1 MVGTGEGMHVDGDCS
16 SELIRDPGCEMR
28 DMNALA
34 RVPNPV
40 SRIPHLCPTFAPS
53 SIQRERFM
61 SDAIKHECGLAFIR
75 LRKPFSYYQQQYGT
89 VLWGLNKLYLLMEK
103 QHNRGQDGAGVAT
116 VKLDVEPGY
125 PFMQRI
131 RSNAPQAIADIFQQ
145 IGKEID
151 ELEQYHPNIRN
162 HPGLMK
168 GHVKF
173 LGEILLG
180 HLRYG
185 TQGKNK
191 LEYCHPFINRDT
203 IPSRNLALAGNFN
216 IVNSDELFALVG
228 KEPHPTI
235 RFSDL
240 AAMIEVMHTFLCKE
254 DDASPEHLDI
264 KKVLRKTLPLFD
276 GGFHVA
282 GMTGNGIGFVFRDR
296 HGIRPSYYYIN
307 DEVVVAASERAAIRT
322 TFNVGEN
329 EVQELM
335 PGQVLIVDEKGDIQ
349 VAQILE
355 PGERKACSFERIYF
369 SRGSDEK
376 IYKERKALG
385 YHLSEPVLNAIDHDL
400 KNTIFSFIPNTA
412 ETAFYGMIKG
422 MEEYMNKIKVERIM
436 SWDKD
441 FDQTRLE
448 EMINRRIRIEK
459 IAIKDVKM
467 RTFITED
474 SNRNEMVQHVYDVTY
489 GTVRPGEDTL
499 VVIDDS
505 IVRGTTL
512 KESIIRMLGRLKP
525 KRIIVVSSSPQIRYP
540 DCYGIDMSKM
550 GDFIAF
556 NAAVELMKERGKM
569 DCLKEMLDRCKEL
582 QRTGQLHSENVV
594 QKLYKQFTAE
604 EISARI
610 AQLITPAGLDIPVD
624 VIFQKIEDLHKA
636 CPSNLGDWYFTG
648 NYPTPGGNKV
658 VNKAFM
664 NYMEGKNVR
673 GY

>member
-1 MVGTGEGMHVDGDCS
+1 
-16 SELIRDPGCEMR
+16 
-28 DMNALA
+28 
-34 RVPNPV
+34 
-40 SRIPHLCPTFAPS
+40 
-53 SIQRERFM
+53 M
-61 SDAIKHECGLAFIR
+61 SDPIKHECGLAFIR
-75 LRKPFSYYQQQYGT
+75 LRKSFSYYQQQYGT

-116 VKLDVEPGY
+116 VKLNVEPGY
-125 PFMQRI
+125 PFMNRI

-145 IGKEID
+145 IGKEIE
-151 ELEQYHPNIRN
+151 ELEKYHPDIKS

-168 GHVKF
+168 GHVAF
-173 LGEILLG
+173 LGELLLG

-203 IPSRNLALAGNFN
+203 IPARNLALAGNFN
-216 IVNSDELFALVG
+216 IVNSDELFTLVG
-228 KEPHPTI
+228 KEPHHTV

-240 AAMIEVMHTFLCKE
+240 AAMIELMHTFLCKE
-254 DDASPEHLDI
+254 DEASPQKMDI
-264 KKVLRKTLPLFD
+264 KKVLKKTLPLLD
-276 GGFHVA
+276 GGFHV
-282 GMTGNGIGFVFRDR
+282 GGVTGNGIGFVFRDA

-335 PGQVLIVDEKGDIQ
+335 PGQALIVTENGEIE

-355 PGERKACSFERIYF
+355 PKERKACSFERIYF

-376 IYKERKALG
+376 IYRERNALG
-385 YHLSEPVLNAIDHDL
+385 YNLSEQVLNIIDHDL

-412 ETAFYGMIKG
+412 ETAFYGMLKG
-422 MEEYMNKIKVERIM
+422 MEDYLNKVKIERIL
-436 SWDKD
+436 SWGND
-441 FDQTRLE
+441 FDAEKLT
-448 EMINRRIRIEK
+448 EMITRKIRIEK

-474 SNRNEMVQHVYDVTY
+474 VSRNEMVQHVYDITY
-489 GTVRPGEDTL
+489 GTVRPGQDTL

-525 KRIIVVSSSPQIRYP
+525 KRIVVVSSSPQIRYP

-556 NAAVELMKERGKM
+556 NAAVELIKERGKTE
-569 DCLKEMLDRCKEL
+569 LLTSLLDKCKDL
-582 QRTGQLHSENVV
+582 QRNNQLHTENVV
-594 QKLYKQFTAE
+594 KQLYRQFTAE
-604 EISARI
+604 EISGKI
-610 AQLITPAGLDIPVD
+610 AQLITPSGLDIPVY
-624 VIFQKIEDLHKA
+624 VIFQSIEDLHKA
-636 CPSNLGDWYFTG
+636 CPGNLGDWYFTG